1 MKDLTRIFLQGRDF
15 KAKKW
20 AEHFADDVIFFSKLS
35 EYWAIFRRLR
45 KGDRIVFRYQ
55 NNAASL
61 TTTIA
66 TTATLAALILF
77 ARFKGVRV
85 FWICHNVDRE
95 TSSHWPMM
103 AGVRRFMLLACA
115 QSVFVL
121 HPLFKTYLKR
131 ESTAISFGEKEFGV
145 MRDDTVAEIDEFA
158 KSFDTV
164 VLMAGT
170 DGVKKNVTF
179 DRIPELANDLVMAG
193 KNPGFVL
200 AGASPL
206 REFPESLMHRICIS
220 REKDISEDRL
230 TRSISFVYKE
240 LSDISI
246 GYTIYAAATAKI
258 PIISLKGSVLERV
271 VQYEKVGL
279 SLQDWLKGRNV
290 PTDEDFESFLDR
302 NRWDSLARE
311 MESHRVWSASC
322 E

>member
-1 MKDLTRIFLQGRDF
+1 MKDKTTIFLQGRDF

-20 AEHFADDVIFFSKLS
+20 AEHFGDDVVFFSKLS
-35 EYWAIFRRLR
+35 EYWAVLCRFR
-45 KGDRIVFRYQ
+45 KGDSIVFRYQ

-66 TTATLAALILF
+66 TTATLGVLILV
-77 ARFKGVRV
+77 ARLKGVHV

-95 TSSHWPMM
+95 TSSHWPML
-103 AGVRRFMLLACA
+103 AGVRRSLLLACA
-115 QSVFVL
+115 RSVFVL

-131 ESTAISFGEKEFGV
+131 ECTAISFGEKEFGV
-145 MRDDTVAEIDEFA
+145 MQDDTLAEIDEFG

-170 DGVKKNVTF
+170 DGVKKNTTF
-179 DRIPELANDLVMAG
+179 DRIPELANDLIVAG

-200 AGASPL
+200 AGVSPL
-206 REFPESLMHRICIS
+206 REFPEYLKHRICIS
-220 REKDISEDRL
+220 REKNISEDRL
-230 TRSISFVYKE
+230 KPTISFVYKE

-258 PIISLKGSVLERV
+258 PIISLAGSVLERV
-271 VQYEKVGL
+271 VQCEKVGL
-279 SLQDWLKGRNV
+279 SLQDWLEGRNI
-290 PTDEDFESFLDR
+290 PTDEDFESFLNR

-311 MESHRVWSASC
+311 MESHGVWSASRD
-322 E
+322 